1 MNLLLDALKPTASS
15 PSASREPEEEPL
27 DGVEVLKM
35 LSQKAPVS
43 SALTLEASPV
53 EAVTAPVLPP
63 DVAVAPPRE
72 TAPARHPAIAP
83 AELASRAPNASAAAL
98 APPAMSPARKYAV
111 LLGAA
116 VAVVIIVLFGKSI
129 LYPSTSPS
137 TSMDADDSPPTATN
151 PTAPPST
158 GPVQVP
164 TRPASQFAYAGGAPE
179 IDLREDP
186 ILPAAIHTASGP
198 ARPVISA
205 DTPEIAIAA
214 TAPSSAVT
222 STSALTSSLRTLTV
236 TPSTGLSAIDRHVE
250 AGYRALATGN
260 LSTAR
265 REYLSALELDPKN
278 VDALMGTA
286 SVAARDGNATV
297 ATAAYAKVLKLEPG
311 NADATAALAILNH
324 ERPPVEA
331 SESRLKTMIAS
342 DAERR
347 PALHTALAGVYA
359 ADARW
364 ADAAQEYFIALSL
377 DPSNSDLAFN
387 VAASLDQ
394 NHKAA
399 AALTYYAQALALA
412 KLRPAQI
419 DVHAIEER
427 IGKLQAR
434 IETRPATP
442 PATP

>member
-1 MNLLLDALKPTASS
+1 MNLLLDALRPTESN

-27 DGVEVLKM
+27 DGVEILKM
-35 LSQKAPVS
+35 LSEKAPVS

-53 EAVTAPVLPP
+53 DVAVTAPVASPE
-63 DVAVAPPRE
+63 VAVVPPRE
-72 TAPARHPAIAP
+72 TATALRQPAIAP
-83 AELASRAPNASAAAL
+83 IELASRAPPASATAL
-98 APPAMSPARKYAV
+98 PPVATSPARKYAV
-111 LLGAA
+111 MLAAA

-129 LYPSTSPS
+129 LYPGTSPS
-137 TSMDADDSPPTATN
+137 TSPDTDDSPPTVTN
-151 PTAPPST
+151 TTAPPST

-164 TRPASQFAYAGGAPE
+164 TRPASQFAYTGGAPE

-186 ILPAAIHTASGP
+186 IVPSAIHAASGP
-198 ARPVISA
+198 ARPVVSA
-205 DTPEIAIAA
+205 DTPETAVAA
-214 TAPSSAVT
+214 AAP
-222 STSALTSSLRTLTV
+222 TSALASSLRTLTV
-236 TPSTGLSAIDRHVE
+236 TPSTGLSPIDRHVE

-260 LSTAR
+260 LSNAR
-265 REYLSALELDPKN
+265 REYLAALELDPKN

-297 ATAAYAKVLKLEPG
+297 ATAAYAKVLSLEPG

-324 ERPPVEA
+324 EHPPVEA
-331 SESRLKTMIAS
+331 GESRLKTMIAS
-342 DAERR
+342 DVERR
-347 PALHTALAGVYA
+347 PALHSALAGVYA

-399 AALTYYAQALALA
+399 AALTYYMQALALA

-434 IETRPATP
+434 IEAKPAAPQATP
-442 PATP
+442 